1 MVVVCGEHRVGLL
14 VGALHSVA
22 KFNVNQINPTPLVNE
37 KKGSLIKN
45 MIKTNDGN
53 LLIQC
58 VDIDYLLRMLTNPF
72 DQVHQQ

>member
-37 KKGSLIKN
+37 KKGSLIK
-45 MIKTNDGN
+45 KNDGN